1 MMSWAGN
8 PSVVSPA
15 KSRSNELLARIRGR
29 LRYTSPTGAPT
40 GLVSP
45 NVDGQRIPISNKG
58 NKEVNPAHKAMDR
71 SGGKRRAPFSPTS
84 GSRNALQKPRPDGS
98 LIA

>member
-1 MMSWAGN
+1 M
-8 PSVVSPA
+8 PA
-15 KSRSNELLARIRGR
+15 ARNAACTPRNISAV
-29 LRYTSPTGAPT
+29 TAAPT

-84 GSRNALQKPRPDGS
+84 GSRNALQKPRPDG
-98 LIA
+98 